1 MKVVMLILHIACVI
15 LFGICAVNATNMT
28 TSILYT
34 ISVAMWSI
42 CIGMDIHQ
50 LIDDIDW

>member
-1 MKVVMLILHIACVI
+1 MKVVILILHIVSVI

-28 TSILYT
+28 AKILYT

-42 CIGMDIHQ
+42 CVGMDIFQ
-50 LIDDIDW
+50 LIDDFVR